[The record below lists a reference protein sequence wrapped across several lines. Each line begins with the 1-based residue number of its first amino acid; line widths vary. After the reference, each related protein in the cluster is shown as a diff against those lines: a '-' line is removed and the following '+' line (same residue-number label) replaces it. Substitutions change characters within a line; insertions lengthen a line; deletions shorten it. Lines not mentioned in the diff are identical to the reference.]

1 MDIKIDKDFMKNLL
15 VLLFSVS
22 IYTTYGQ
29 QAQIPLNPDYQNR
42 LERYLNDPEIDI
54 HTSVKPYLESEVLR
68 AIPEADWEK
77 MGIAAYNETFS
88 PHKDSI
94 GKVLLQKGKD
104 GFTFGIKRGDL
115 IQVQKDNFY
124 LGLNPIVDFSV
135 GYDLSAKDML
145 IGSEFGAQMNSHLG
159 KKVSVGF
166 TYRGLK
172 ENTYGYINDLVAD
185 KGVMPGFG
193 KVTWDGST
201 IRTNDFN
208 GYVSFT
214 PNKYLNL
221 QAGYGKNFWGDG
233 YRSLMISDYSPSYPY
248 FAFNANFWKIKYSYL
263 FNVMKDGSSAT
274 VLNDFNFNKKYGVF
288 HMLSINVAKWFEFSF
303 FEGVIWQHADS
314 TGTRGVELNYLNPV
328 VFFRPVEFAIGSPD
342 NIALGINMKFKLN
355 KTTNIYTQFLLDD
368 LDIKFARLGKGFYRN
383 KFAVQLGLKS
393 YDLFKVPMLDVQ
405 VEMNAVRPYVY
416 AHKVPEQNYTHM
428 NMPLAHPLGANF
440 VEMLAIIRYEKNKV
454 YGTAKIMYA
463 VQGRDLLGEHK
474 GSNIYR
480 SDFDIAPN
488 LDFAFDNK
496 FLQGEKTKIFNAE
509 VRAGYRMNPRTNLSA
524 ELILNYRKLSSD
536 LQNQSNAFV
545 GIGLRSNLFS
555 RYKDF

>member
-1 MDIKIDKDFMKNLL
+1 MKNLL

-42 LERYLNDPEIDI
+42 LEIYLNDPEVDI

-274 VLNDFNFNKKYGVF
+274 ALNNFNFNKKYGVF